1 MLLKSTISKIAKI
14 DKKNLHQPKSFW
26 STFKNAYLRNRNFK
40 KFWHQLDKT
49 NLSNEIVDITNRFIK
64 SESYSWTSK
73 FWRHLIIT
81 HYKHIANL
89 PVSEDPLSII
99 SRTDYTGFSFMD
111 EYSIKKSCENL
122 NDKIKLN
129 LNLFKKHPEFSLTKS
144 IQYNLVL
151 LIIYENIKSK
161 NIFKNYDKIEKELY
175 RKYSPELEVDD
186 KVISQHMLISLMEYE
201 KIQILTSK
209 VKGSLNVFELGAGYG
224 RTANMILSL
233 SENVKYV
240 IADLPPAIYFSKK
253 NLASIFPN
261 KRIASA
267 FEINSKGE
275 MMKVFKNNDILFVFP
290 HQINLFEKKSFD
302 ISLAIGCLMEMEK
315 NQIINYMKN
324 FENLSNFLYMKVW
337 ENSGLPYSFYKYYSV
352 HKKSDYSIKENWKEH
367 FKDRCIVPSNV
378 FELGYEF

>member
-1 MLLKSTISKIAKI
+1 
-14 DKKNLHQPKSFW
+14 
-26 STFKNAYLRNRNFK
+26 
-40 KFWHQLDKT
+40 
-49 NLSNEIVDITNRFIK
+49 
-64 SESYSWTSK
+64 
-73 FWRHLIIT
+73 
-81 HYKHIANL
+81 
-89 PVSEDPLSII
+89 
-99 SRTDYTGFSFMD
+99 MD

-186 KVISQHMLISLMEYE
+186 KVITQHMLISLMEYE
-201 KIQILTSK
+201 KIQILTNK

-224 RTANMILSL
+224 RTANMVLSL

-253 NLASIFPN
+253 NLANIFPN

-267 FEINSKGE
+267 FEINNKGE

-302 ISLAIGCLMEMEK
+302 ISIAIGCLNEMEK
-315 NQIINYMKN
+315 NQIIYYMKN
-324 FENLSNFLYMKVW
+324 FENLSNFLYIKHL

-352 HKKSDYSIKENWKEH
+352 HKKSDYFIKEGWKEH
-367 FKDRCIVPSNV
+367 FKDRCIVPSNI

>member
-1 MLLKSTISKIAKI
+1 MGPIADVGLLKM
-14 DKKNLHQPKSFW
+14 DFLG
-26 STFKNAYLRNRNFK
+26 L
-40 KFWHQLDKT
+40 T
-49 NLSNEIVDITNRFIK
+49 NLTILSKTEELIKITDLFVK
-64 SESYSWTSK
+64 SESYKWTSK
-73 FWRHLIIT
+73 FWKHLIIN
-81 HYKHIANL
+81 HYSHIIDT
-89 PVSEDPLSII
+89 SKSKDPLSVI
-99 SRTDYTGFSFMD
+99 SRTDYAGFSFMD

-122 NDKIKLN
+122 NYKIKLN

-175 RKYSPELEVDD
+175 RKYNPVLEVDD
-186 KVISQHMLISLMEYE
+186 KVITQHMLISLMEYE
-201 KIQILTSK
+201 KIQILTNK
-209 VKGSLNVFELGAGYG
+209 VKSSLNVFELGAGYG
-224 RTANMILSL
+224 RTANMVLSL
-233 SENVKYV
+233 SENAKYV

-253 NLASIFPN
+253 NLANIFPN

-275 MMKVFKNNDILFVFP
+275 MMKAFKNNDILFVFP

-302 ISLAIGCLMEMEK
+302 ISLAIGCLNEMEK

-352 HKKSDYSIKENWKEH
+352 HKKSDYFIKESWKEH